1 MIQFLLRSLIVEALQ
16 VGGLIVVSL
25 SFPKGL
31 TVDNIFLKLFA
42 PASFLMLASCGGDG
56 GPAPDP
62 VTPPASAAGFYVGTS
77 GAGPTLRDVST
88 LILDNGRV
96 YSLYSGPAG
105 GPPTGI
111 AGAVIGNGVT
121 TGNTFTASPTRDFNF
136 EAPASVT
143 IGSLSASFTPRSSIS
158 GTVSGGV
165 PAVAFTGTYAP
176 AYENAPSLTTAA
188 GTYNGFV
195 GFSGG
200 SEASTVVV
208 ASNGAISATSVGGC
222 ALTGTA
228 GLHASGNVYDVTIT
242 VGAGCVFPPATVLTG
257 HAYLSGTTLHS
268 IVMNPGLTDG
278 LIFSGTR

>member
-1 MIQFLLRSLIVEALQ
+1 MDKTLVKLCALAS
-16 VGGLIVVSL
+16 VSL
-25 SFPKGL
+25 
-31 TVDNIFLKLFA
+31 
-42 PASFLMLASCGGDG
+42 LASCGGDG
-56 GPAPDP
+56 GDP
-62 VTPPASAAGFYVGTS
+62 TPPPPAASPAGFYVGTS
-77 GAGPTLRDVST
+77 GAGPTLREVST

-136 EAPASVT
+136 EVPSVT
-143 IGSLSASFTPRSSIS
+143 IGSLSASFTERSSIS

-165 PAVAFTGTYAP
+165 PAVSFTGTYSS
-176 AYENAPSLTTAA
+176 AYGNAPSLAAAA
-188 GTYNGFV
+188 GTYTGVV

-200 SEASTVVV
+200 SEAATAVV
-208 ASNGAISATSVGGC
+208 AANGAITATSVGGC
-222 ALTGTA
+222 NLSGTA

-242 VGAGCVFPPATVLTG
+242 VGAGCVFPAATVFTG
-257 HAYLSGTTLHS
+257 HGYLNGNVLHS

>member
-1 MIQFLLRSLIVEALQ
+1 MDNVLLKFL
-16 VGGLIVVSL
+16 
-25 SFPKGL
+25 
-31 TVDNIFLKLFA
+31 A
-42 PASFLMLASCGGDG
+42 PASFFLLASCGGDG
-56 GPAPDP
+56 GPAPAP
-62 VTPPASAAGFYVGTS
+62 TTPPASPAGFYVGTS

-88 LILDNGRV
+88 LVLDNGRV

-158 GTVSGGV
+158 VTVSGGV

-176 AYENAPSLTTAA
+176 AYENAPSLATAA
-188 GTYNGFV
+188 GTYIGDV

-200 SEASTVVV
+200 SEGATVVV
-208 ASNGAISATSVGGC
+208 AANGTITANSTLGC
-222 ALTGTA
+222 NLSGAA
-228 GLHASGNVYDVTIT
+228 SLHASGNVYDVTIT
-242 VGAGCVFPPATVLTG
+242 VGAGCIAFPPATVLTG
-257 HAYLSGTTLHS
+257 HAYLNGTTLHS

>member
-1 MIQFLLRSLIVEALQ
+1 M
-16 VGGLIVVSL
+16 
-25 SFPKGL
+25 
-31 TVDNIFLKLFA
+31 DNILLKLFA
-42 PASFLMLASCGGDG
+42 PASFVLLASCGGDG
-56 GPAPDP
+56 GPAPAP
-62 VTPPASAAGFYVGTS
+62 ATPPASPAGFYVGTS
-77 GAGPTLRDVST
+77 GAGPTLREVSA

-136 EAPASVT
+136 EAPSVT

-165 PAVAFTGTYAP
+165 PAVSFTGTYSP

-195 GFSGG
+195 GFSAG

-208 ASNGAISATSVGGC
+208 AANGAVSATSVGGC
-222 ALTGTA
+222 ALSGTA
-228 GLHASGNVYDVTIT
+228 SLHASGNVYDVTIT

-257 HAYLSGTTLHS
+257 HAYLNGTTLHS